1 MKFFLRAEKWLFY
14 LLIFF
19 LFLQLR
25 FVFYSFRP
33 QFNEWASAYFYITD
47 ILIFALVFLWLARR
61 IKEGFRSRFDWL
73 ERALFLFLLV
83 SGLSIIVS
91 NNLWLSFYS
100 WIKLLEL
107 AALFLY
113 VKNNFS
119 LLFELKKFWQI
130 FIAGAAFQAAI
141 ALVQF
146 FKQGSLGLKIFAESP
161 ISPDIAGVA
170 KIVVEGEKIIR
181 AYGLVPHP
189 NILATIL
196 VLAIFGLVY
205 LFIKNY
211 TNMCHS
217 RENGNLGTVP
227 AKGGNY
233 IESRFRLKAGMTK
246 GAIVLA
252 VFVLVFILISFALF
266 FTFSRSVII
275 IGLGLLVIWLVYLLR
290 QSQFRKPALIAGL
303 FFIFGFLFLVLIFWP
318 YFSARY
324 DIVALGQSQALNLR
338 VFYSKMAW
346 DIIKGSPIF
355 GIGQGN
361 FVWTISSL
369 GLLENWVYQPVHN
382 IYLLIAAE
390 TGILGLL
397 AFLLFLFK
405 VIRSV
410 SQQKLE
416 AAGDKLTVYCLLFT
430 VCCLLTIGFF
440 DHFLWDLQQGQ
451 LMFWLFLGVL
461 ASHTLSPRSST
472 G

>member
-14 LLIFF
+14 LLVFF

-196 VLAIFGLVY
+196 VLAIFGLAF
-205 LFIKNY
+205 LF
-211 TNMCHS
+211 
-217 RENGNLGTVP
+217 
-227 AKGGNY
+227 
-233 IESRFRLKAGMTK
+233 LKSYEK
-246 GAIVLA
+246 LD
-252 VFVLVFILISFALF
+252 ISGKIAFGLFFALFSSALF
-266 FTFSRSVII
+266 FTFSRAVTIS
-275 IGLGLLVIWLVYLLR
+275 GL
-290 QSQFRKPALIAGL
+290 
-303 FFIFGFLFLVLIFWP
+303 IFLIFWLAAVFLHKQNHRKP
-318 YFSARY
+318 IIIIFVLLLAIGCLLSAVYWSYLSARY

-369 GLLENWVYQPVHN
+369 GLFEDWVYQPVHN
-382 IYLLIAAE
+382 VYFLIVVE

-410 SQQKLE
+410 YQQKLE
-416 AAGDKLTVYCLLFT
+416 AAEDKLTVNCLLFV
-430 VCCLLTIGFF
+430 VCCLLTIGLF

-451 LMFWLFLGVL
+451 LMFWLFLGAL